1 MAAIADKLRQ
11 IFSSSSHVD
20 DDINEDFYKAKM
32 PKMGKTK
39 MSKTDKAKMPK
50 KELDLEDEDVAE
62 DIYSEGSED
71 DFDEEDE
78 YDEGM
83 DDEDDED
90 EYDED
95 MDDDDMPSKKS
106 YKKSDNSINQLISDQ
121 STLEDAT
128 VGLIKEYK
136 KIKKSNEDL
145 AEEVSFLKAK
155 LSKFLDEPVNRKEP
169 VFTKSYEDSGLSS
182 GVIKS
187 KIKEGIDAGQLSV
200 SDMLSFEASRN
211 LTPAAKRYITSKE
224 NA

>member
-11 IFSSSSHVD
+11 IFSSSNHVD
-20 DDINEDFYKAKM
+20 DDINEDFHKAKM
-32 PKMGKTK
+32 PKMDKTK
-39 MSKTDKAKMPK
+39 MPNKTKAKMPE

-71 DFDEEDE
+71 DFDEDGDMDD
-78 YDEGM
+78 DEG
-83 DDEDDED
+83 ED

-106 YKKSDNSINQLISDQ
+106 YKKSDNSIDQLISDQ

-155 LSKFLDEPVNRKEP
+155 LSKFLDEPANRKEP